1 MIYLLAK
8 TLNIYSL
15 LLLGLNMDKIEA
27 INLLKDKAEKLGKIP
42 KKSDF
47 LPGEICLIKAKLGP
61 WNRALEQAGLKE
73 ISAHYLEKKEK
84 VKQKRQLKKQLKS
97 NKNAD
102 KNNIVQ

>member
-1 MIYLLAK
+1 
-8 TLNIYSL
+8 
-15 LLLGLNMDKIEA
+15 MDKIEA
-27 INLLKDKAEKLGKIP
+27 INLLKDKAEKLGRLP

-73 ISAHYLEKKEK
+73 ISAHYLEKQKK

-97 NKNAD
+97 NKNA
-102 KNNIVQ
+102 N